1 MVFGDNIDVDKVYG
15 VDNTDDNETSY
26 WIIMLILA
34 MMMLLLIPGENLDDD
49 NGNIDKK
56 KVIILIMLIS
66 LPGEHECRRNW
77 RRAMPARSSE
87 HGTGRL
93 ALMIWL
99 YGFMLSLGKPSLN
112 EKKVWRK
119 KCDPRPL
126 NCNWGMSFVFP
137 PHPEPCA
144 QIDKILCRSQEHV
157 IYEQ

>member
-34 MMMLLLIPGENLDDD
+34 MMMLLLIPGEIFDDD
-49 NGNIDKK
+49 NGNIDK

-93 ALMIWL
+93 ALIKWL
-99 YGFMLSLGKPSLN
+99 YGFMLSFG
-112 EKKVWRK
+112 
-119 KCDPRPL
+119 
-126 NCNWGMSFVFP
+126 
-137 PHPEPCA
+137 
-144 QIDKILCRSQEHV
+144 
-157 IYEQ
+157 